1 MSRDGARPEAPGAR
15 LPLPLAPAGG
25 VVSERFRRGRRV
37 RIFRTGLL
45 ALLFAALAHASVG
58 ALRNAAA
65 DRVAQ
70 PARDRILEWSGTR
83 QIAPDAVTWRVAYEA
98 LRRARAISPHD
109 PDLALDL
116 GLLLRIRAQS
126 SARVPALAEMLLAEA
141 LDAFRDAVRLRPVS
155 PFAWAN
161 IAYAQHLRLRTGT
174 LALAPQARTLAEAER
189 ARALERALR
198 YGPNEPAVRRIVQ
211 QIARTAAEDVGSP
224 GPSGAM

>member
-1 MSRDGARPEAPGAR
+1 MSRDGARPDAPGSR
-15 LPLPLAPAGG
+15 LPLPLAPAGD
-25 VVSERFRRGRRV
+25 VVAGRFRRGRT
-37 RIFRTGLL
+37 RIFRMGLL
-45 ALLFAALAHASVG
+45 AILLVALAHASVG

-70 PARDRILEWSGTR
+70 PARDRLVEWSGARPIT
-83 QIAPDAVTWRVAYEA
+83 PDAVAWKAAYEA

-116 GLLLRIRAQS
+116 GLLLRVRAQS
-126 SARVPALAEMLLAEA
+126 SARVPAMAEALLAEA
-141 LDAFRDAVRLRPVS
+141 LEAFRDAVRLRPVS

-161 IAYAQHLRLRTGT
+161 IAYAQHLRLRSGALV
-174 LALAPQARTLAEAER
+174 LAVQARAVAEAER

-211 QIARTAAEDVGSP
+211 QIARTAGEDVGAARP
-224 GPSGAM
+224 PGAM